1 MVADGTP
8 VTQQPHA
15 AAPVREMQATERS
28 ATTPLVRQR
37 VADRGLRR
45 RRGHAGG
52 CTGKGAHALKLLQRW
67 ARFLHCV
74 ADTMG
79 TKKISIFVF
88 VRGHTHT
95 HGSAAA
101 PPRVAPFARRVPER
115 SSHVPR
121 LGSRMPCVL
130 ALRIRIHFE
139 DSARRVSRTAQC
151 RTGSPDRSRTGR
163 CSHQR
168 NAHRP
173 HPTRGSGAAGAL
185 QRDAAREVRG
195 AQRPQIPSHRA
206 VPPLRQ
212 RRSDMGGEA
221 NAKCRRSCDDLL
233 LVSHLQSALGGAV
246 KKKWTMT

>member
-1 MVADGTP
+1 
-8 VTQQPHA
+8 
-15 AAPVREMQATERS
+15 MQAGAQERLRMRGS
-28 ATTPLVRQR
+28 CSSVGHVPCIASVILREQKKLVY
-37 VADRGLRR
+37 LSS
-45 RRGHAGG
+45 
-52 CTGKGAHALKLLQRW
+52 
-67 ARFLHCV
+67 CV
-74 ADTMG
+74 
-79 TKKISIFVF
+79 V
-88 VRGHTHT
+88 THT

-101 PPRVAPFARRVPER
+101 PPRIAPFARRVPGR

-151 RTGSPDRSRTGR
+151 RTGSPDRPRTGR

-185 QRDAAREVRG
+185 QRDAAREVRS

-206 VPPLRQ
+206 VPPVRQ

-221 NAKCRRSCDDLL
+221 NASCRRSCDDLL

-246 KKKWTMT
+246 TKKNRWYE